1 MWVMEL
7 TMVVDFAS
15 QRGGH
20 CFRDLLDGDAETGQ
34 AVHSETHLTV
44 RPWVWSWCESAG
56 AYLLARTFSND
67 FPESVVPDH
76 SNLLGRELLP
86 EFIIRVRQATTTASP
101 YPWGA
106 WHFKDEAGEGMECL
120 SRKSH

>member
-1 MWVMEL
+1 
-7 TMVVDFAS
+7 MVVDFAS

-44 RPWVWSWCESAG
+44 RPWVWSRCESAG

-86 EFIIRVRQATTTASP
+86 EFIIGVREL
-101 YPWGA
+101 G
-106 WHFKDEAGEGMECL
+106 FVVL
-120 SRKSH
+120 SLRNGRGVPMTINSHCYMYK